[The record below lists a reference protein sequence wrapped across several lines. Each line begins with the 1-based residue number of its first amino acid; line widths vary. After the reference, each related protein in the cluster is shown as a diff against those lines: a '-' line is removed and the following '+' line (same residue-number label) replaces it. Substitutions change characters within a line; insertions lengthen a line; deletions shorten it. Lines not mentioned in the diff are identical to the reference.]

1 MKCEELVSVLKMSE
15 VEILNEREF
24 GEIDDNLKLIRNLHF
39 KVEGVEYYINWFH
52 NMMKIYTVGTT
63 GFTIFTRIEHSGTW
77 PNNFKR
83 NLQMYYGEH
92 CVCVIGLEEYNL

>member
-1 MKCEELVSVLKMSE
+1 MECEELVEVLKSAG
-15 VEILNEREF
+15 VEILNEDKF
-24 GEIDDNLKLIRNLHF
+24 GELDNKYNLIRNLNF
-39 KVEGVEYYINWFH
+39 KVGDVEYYINWFH
-52 NMMKIYTVGTT
+52 NLMKLYTVGTT

-92 CVCVIGLEEYNL
+92 CVCVIGLEKYPE